1 MRFNIPCKAF
11 SNAVNAVS
19 KVINSKNSLIILD
32 NFLLELNGENLYIT
46 GSDIENSLSARVSVS
61 DVEGSG
67 KFCLG
72 ARRLVEL
79 LKALPDQG
87 LTVTIND
94 GTLEVAIR
102 YAGGEYNL
110 NAING
115 SEYPEYRPADDG
127 GDTIEFDIDSTAF
140 AKGLEYT
147 IFAVGQDD
155 YRPMMKGVY
164 LDIKDDKITF
174 VATDTHKLVRYDD
187 SRRAPGVTGSC
198 ILPVKPATVI
208 RNVFTKDSTLHVSM
222 NRRNA
227 IISDDDCTLKCSF
240 INGRFPPYER
250 VIPQSSPFRLTID
263 RLSMLSAARRV
274 GVFVDSEFGLEKF
287 KITPEKLLLKS
298 EDNNM
303 CTCAR
308 ETVSCSYNGPE
319 MVIGFSAPFIIEFL
333 NNLPTEEVFID
344 LSDPSR
350 AGVFRPSE
358 NTEGTELL
366 MLLMPMNVDRF

>member
-94 GTLEVAIR
+94 DTLEVAIR